1 MPVLTAAQF
10 VDPINIDV
18 LKQAVKAIVE
28 AEAPVCVEV
37 LTDRLCEACG
47 IKRKTPPVKER
58 IDYLYATEKSYMDED
73 EFKGQFAGRIVD
85 RFTLN
90 KAPDCDRGFIWKDT
104 RAPWRIAE
112 TFRCDG
118 DREADQVPV
127 EEAACA
133 AIWLARTQFG
143 MPRDALVS
151 ETGKALGFK
160 TSTPKVKL
168 MCENAIEYAVGLGEL
183 TEGDHMIK

>member
-1 MPVLTAAQF
+1 MLTAAQF

-58 IDYLYATEKSYMDED
+58 IDYLLKLLKYPVTI
-73 EFKGQFAGRIVD
+73 QNI
-85 RFTLN
+85 TLN

-104 RAPWRIAE
+104 CV
-112 TFRCDG
+112 F
-118 DREADQVPV
+118 
-127 EEAACA
+127 
-133 AIWLARTQFG
+133 
-143 MPRDALVS
+143 
-151 ETGKALGFK
+151 
-160 TSTPKVKL
+160 
-168 MCENAIEYAVGLGEL
+168 
-183 TEGDHMIK
+183 

>member
-58 IDYLYATEKSYMDED
+58 IDYLIKLLKYPVTI
-73 EFKGQFAGRIVD
+73 QNI
-85 RFTLN
+85 TLN

-104 RAPWRIAE
+104 RAPWRITE

-168 MCENAIEYAVGLGEL
+168 MCENAIEYAVGLEEL